1 MSQDNSRNWLWKT
14 TTTRQFSYA
23 SAWHIVRSPSP
34 LFSLH
39 IVVWFLCHN
48 PKMACCLLR
57 ALHDRLLTANR
68 FKSFSII
75 NQDMCA
81 LCCEGSETIHIC
93 FLMSLCYYIWTLCKL
108 SCVLLLQPPLCM
120 KKLRLSR
127 TVSTRKARI
136 MLQQGWYW
144 QELYGVCGKKKIG
157 VFQLQEENKIMISRR
172 LYEDI
177 NLVLQTCHQKTSSDN
192 REKEI
197 LSNWSQEGYCID
209 QQCWRFYQL

>member
-1 MSQDNSRNWLWKT
+1 MARAASLKRLWNCCTFQSIWARWMNMHYVKEQFFLGSLGQRYGLFTYGRILLKWELQQWCMSQDNSRNWLWTT

-23 SAWHIVRSPSP
+23 SAWHIVRNPSP
-34 LFSLH
+34 ISSLH
-39 IVVWFLCHN
+39 IVLWFLCHN

-127 TVSTRKARI
+127 TVSTGKARI
-136 MLQQGWYW
+136 ML
-144 QELYGVCGKKKIG
+144 
-157 VFQLQEENKIMISRR
+157 
-172 LYEDI
+172 
-177 NLVLQTCHQKTSSDN
+177 
-192 REKEI
+192 
-197 LSNWSQEGYCID
+197 
-209 QQCWRFYQL
+209 